1 MLDALR
7 TNVFTLVG
15 GLIAIAGVVVLAIGA
30 FAGAGAIM
38 TGIFLLPFGLIFFS
52 VGRRVGKWMG
62 ASPDVLEHGVE
73 GTATVTR
80 MWETGVTVNEQP
92 VLGYELEV
100 DVAGEAPFTA
110 ETQQLTPRMLTGA
123 VLPGSRVGVRWDR
136 ASGDLAIDFSQAPEP
151 PTSAAAP
158 QVEDLA
164 AAVAAIPSERRGS
177 ADALLASG
185 RKATARITSTQ
196 DVGKTLGELGMAERT
211 SEKWDDS
218 LMLFGLDVKVP
229 GRQVY
234 SMQVMHFVP
243 DDLVGRIGPGLEVPV
258 AVSRDDPEHDVAIDW
273 AGWRAQT

>member
-15 GLIAIAGVVVLAIGA
+15 GLMAIAGAAAILIGVLAGPEIVIIGVS
-30 FAGAGAIM
+30 
-38 TGIFLLPFGLIFFS
+38 LLPFGVIFFG
-52 VGRRVGKWMG
+52 VGRRVGKWVG

-92 VLGYELEV
+92 VLGYALEV

-123 VLPGSRVGVRWDR
+123 VVPGSRVGVRWSR
-136 ASGDLAIDFSQAPEP
+136 ETGDLAIDFSRVPEP
-151 PTSAAAP
+151 PGGAAP
-158 QVEDLA
+158 QIPDLA

-177 ADALLASG
+177 ADDLLRSG
-185 RKATARITSTQ
+185 RRATARITSLQ
-196 DVGKTLGELGMAERT
+196 DVGKTLGDLGLAERT
-211 SEKWDDS
+211 SEKWDDA
-218 LMLFGLDVKVP
+218 LMLFGLDVKLP
-229 GRQVY
+229 GRSVY

-258 AVSRDDPEHDVAIDW
+258 AVGRDDPEHDVAIDW
-273 AGWRAQT
+273 TTWRARR

>member
-15 GLIAIAGVVVLAIGA
+15 GLIAIVGAIVTAIGV
-30 FAGAGAIM
+30 FAGPGALIP
-38 TGIFLLPFGLIFFS
+38 GISLLPFGIIFYT
-52 VGRRVGKWMG
+52 VGRRVGRWVG
-62 ASPDVLEHGVE
+62 ASPDVMEHGVE

-80 MWETGVTVNEQP
+80 MWETGVTVNDQP
-92 VLGYELEV
+92 VLGYELQV

-123 VLPGSRVGVRWDR
+123 ILPGSRVGIRWSR
-136 ASGDLAIDFSQAPEP
+136 ESGDLAIDFSRAPEP
-151 PTSAAAP
+151 AGGTGVAV
-158 QVEDLA
+158 QDLA
-164 AAVAAIPSERRGS
+164 SAVAAIPSERRGS
-177 ADALLASG
+177 ADELLRSG
-185 RKATARITSTQ
+185 RRATARITSVQ
-196 DVGKTLGELGMAERT
+196 DVGKTVGELGLAERT

-229 GRQVY
+229 GRTVY

-243 DDLVGRIGPGLEVPV
+243 DDLVGKIGPGLEVPV

-273 AGWRAQT
+273 TAWRAKT

>member
-1 MLDALR
+1 MWDALR
-7 TNVFTLVG
+7 TNPFTLVG
-15 GLIAIAGVVVLAIGA
+15 GSIAIIGGIVTAIGI
-30 FAGAGAIM
+30 FAGPGALIP
-38 TGIFLLPFGLIFFS
+38 GISLLPFGIIFFT

-62 ASPDVLEHGVE
+62 ASPDVMQHGVE

-100 DVAGEAPFTA
+100 DIAGEAPFTA

-123 VLPGSRVGVRWDR
+123 VLPGSRVGVRWSR
-136 ASGDLAIDFSQAPEP
+136 EKGDVAIDFSQVPEP
-151 PTSAAAP
+151 PGGSMP
-158 QVEDLA
+158 QVPDLA

-177 ADALLASG
+177 ADALLQSG
-185 RKATARITSTQ
+185 RRATARITSTQ
-196 DVGKTLGELGMAERT
+196 DVGKTLGELGLAERT
-211 SEKWDDS
+211 SEKWDDA

-229 GRQVY
+229 GRSPY

-243 DDLVGRIGPGLEVPV
+243 DDLVGRVGPGLEVPV

-273 AGWRAQT
+273 AAWRSRT